1 MEYAIGYIAIAFVIQ
16 ASAAIRAPHN
26 DAQTV
31 FVASW
36 FWIVILPLVAGSFLL
51 DAVGWKFDMAR
62 SPKIVGFRKPT
73 NPNAKGYALSL
84 FTVEFQLY
92 KVKA

>member
-1 MEYAIGYIAIAFVIQ
+1 MEYAIGYIAIAFIIQ
-16 ASAAIRAPHN
+16 AIAAIRAPHN

-36 FWIVILPLVAGSFLL
+36 FWIVILPLVAGSFAL
-51 DAVGWKFDMAR
+51 DAVGWKFDMMR
-62 SPKIVGFRKPT
+62 SPKWVGFRRSP
-73 NPNAKGYALSL
+73 NPQITGYAVSL
-84 FTVEFQLY
+84 LKFEFQLF